1 MSHVHTVF
9 DRLGYRLRLP
19 GEAWDVM
26 WSHGYPFNIF
36 KEDLQNLHP
45 HQRVS
50 NYLIIILIQQFIK

>member
-50 NYLIIILIQQFIK
+50 TNIII

>member
-26 WSHGYPFNIF
+26 WSHGYPYNIF
-36 KEDLQNLHP
+36 KEDLQNLYP

-50 NYLIIILIQQFIK
+50 TNPIINYSTGIN